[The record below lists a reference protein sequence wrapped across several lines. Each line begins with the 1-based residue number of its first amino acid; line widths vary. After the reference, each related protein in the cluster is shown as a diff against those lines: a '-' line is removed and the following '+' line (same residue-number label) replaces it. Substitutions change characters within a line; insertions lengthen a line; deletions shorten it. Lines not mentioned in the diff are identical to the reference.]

1 MISLKDNNV
10 PVPKDIR
17 IIDLMMNIP
26 TDEHNTAGYA
36 AFQTMQKD
44 PESREG
50 FKMPA
55 QYMFKNIPSLGNDP
69 SKYVDAIVAE
79 MDKYNIESAMIPLGD
94 GLRHPEIGER
104 FANRFHFTTAIDP
117 NKGMDEIRR
126 VREAHRDHGIKCL
139 SYFPAA
145 SLPQVG
151 IADREIYPFYALAID
166 LDIPI
171 QVNVGVPGPRMP
183 MKTQHVELIDDVCW
197 HFPELKFIMRHGA
210 EPWADLAV
218 KLMLKYPNLYY
229 MTSGFA
235 PKYYPKAVIDYLN
248 SRGSEKIIYAGYF
261 PAGLSLERIFADL
274 DKLEI
279 RDEVWPKFLRENARR
294 IFNI

>member
-1 MISLKDNNV
+1 MV
-10 PVPKDIR
+10 VPKDIR

-26 TDEHNTAGYA
+26 TDEHNVGGYA

-44 PESREG
+44 AESRDG

-69 SKYVDAIVAE
+69 TKYVDAIVAE

-94 GLRHPEIGER
+94 GLRHPEIKER
-104 FANRFHFTTAIDP
+104 FADRFHFTTSIDP
-117 NKGMDEIRR
+117 NKGMEEIRR
-126 VREAHRDHGIKCL
+126 VREAHREHGIKSL

-151 IADREIYPFYALAID
+151 ISDREIYPFYALAID

-171 QVNVGVPGPRMP
+171 QVNAGVPGPRMP

-197 HFPELKFIMRHGA
+197 HFPELKFVMRHGA

-248 SRGSEKIIYAGYF
+248 TRGGEKVIYAGYF

-274 DKLEI
+274 EKLEI
-279 RDEVWPKFLRENARR
+279 REDVWPKFLRENGKRV
-294 IFNI
+294 FKV